1 MVSLMNIVVAPED
14 FKAACI
20 DFLSQVEFSGTSF
33 FVLKVGYLMVSN
45 SVSVL
50 LSMLFSADTAFLVF
64 LLWGVP

>member
-20 DFLSQVEFSGTSF
+20 DLLSQVEFSGTFF

-50 LSMLFSADTAFLVF
+50 LSILFSADTAFLVF
-64 LLWGVP
+64 PLWGVP

>member
-20 DFLSQVEFSGTSF
+20 DLLSQVEFSGTSF

-64 LLWGVP
+64 PLWGVP